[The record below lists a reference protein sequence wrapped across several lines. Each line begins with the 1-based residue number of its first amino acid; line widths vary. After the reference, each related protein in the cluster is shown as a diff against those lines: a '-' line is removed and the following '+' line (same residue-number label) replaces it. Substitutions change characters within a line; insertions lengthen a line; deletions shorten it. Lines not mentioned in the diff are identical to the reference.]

1 MSDNK
6 QLAALVQTFP
16 VGFSYTPIYR
26 EGAPLYG
33 GKLANTGKMPLHS
46 TRKEV
51 WSPSRTAKALLEL
64 PHLYAAVGMW
74 CGSHGNGLIVLDVD
88 YQLAALEIEHGASLA
103 LAPKVTSTKPNA
115 AKFLFK
121 APPGEF
127 EKLAGYTLDRFKDG
141 SEVLYQGKQAVIC
154 GHYPGKTDKETGE
167 IYPEGEYTLHGDI
180 NDIPVAPEWLLERM
194 RQSFADAEQAKRRP
208 TRDASQEDETTRR
221 AIVMESLSVLPPDE
235 FQDYNAWLKI
245 GMGIHAAELSDGL
258 EIWEEWSKQ
267 DDTYAAKW
275 KANPNMCADK
285 WRSFNTGGGITIGTL
300 VFQADRYDPHRNRC
314 HRSTVTNEC
323 FGDDPVKEQLTPAS
337 FEMLMFAVR
346 TTKQHPSAAF
356 QRMSLNGLAAA
367 NGFRDPAELDNI
379 YNTWE
384 LERSGINKKF
394 SPQGKTSE
402 QANFIIPGM
411 LAAPSVVLLH
421 GEGGLGK
428 TTFALRLSAHVM
440 AGESMLLRGQSV
452 PIARGS
458 VLYFS
463 ADQGLQD
470 FDRQIE
476 DMGLAPVFEAN
487 PGCFTVIP
495 DWQFSQLQRFQ
506 ALLIEHQPRLV
517 ILDSLTGLNG
527 TSLVSENDARY
538 AKPIR
543 ELTVLLGSGH
553 LPRCAVIILHHNN
566 KTGGFRGSTSIRDAV
581 DETWAMKAG
590 ANPDQVLIEQGKS
603 RRGLNFGEVV
613 ITTDDAGDVTITSRA
628 PIGRADRGVD
638 TTRQRVLRILQL
650 NHPRA
655 MTAADIEAAQAS
667 VPGTLLGGQPPT
679 VGSVPIRTALVAL
692 RRTGQIEV
700 VEKRKTAAGGTP
712 QNVYRAVMG

>member
-33 GKLANTGKMPLHS
+33 GKLANTGKMPLHT

-51 WSPSRTAKALLEL
+51 WSPGRTAKALLEL

-74 CGSHGNGLIVLDVD
+74 CGSHGNGLITLDVD
-88 YQLAALEIEHGASLA
+88 YQLAALEIEHGQSLA
-103 LAPKVTSTKPNA
+103 LAPKITSTKPNA

-121 APPGEF
+121 APPGEY
-127 EKLAGYTLDRFKDG
+127 EKLAGYTLDRYQDG
-141 SEVLYQGKQAVIC
+141 SEVLYQGKQAVVC
-154 GHYPGKTDKETGE
+154 GHYPGKTDAQTGE
-167 IYPEGEYTLHGDI
+167 IYPEGEYILHGDI

-194 RQSFADAEQAKRRP
+194 RMAFADGERKRVP
-208 TRDASQEDETTRR
+208 TKDARNEDEATRR

-235 FQDYNAWLKI
+235 FQDYSTWLKV
-245 GMGIHAAELSDGL
+245 GMGIHAAELEDGL

-267 DDTYAAKW
+267 DETYAAKW
-275 KANPNMCADK
+275 AKDPNMCSDK
-285 WRSFNTGGGITIGTL
+285 WRSFNAGGGITIGTL

-314 HRSTVTNEC
+314 HRSTVTNDC
-323 FGDDPVKEQLTPAS
+323 FGEDPVQEKLTPAS
-337 FEMLMFAVR
+337 FELLMFQVR

-356 QRMSLNGLAAA
+356 QRMSLNGLAASS
-367 NGFRDPAELDNI
+367 GFRDPAELDNI

-384 LERSGINKKF
+384 LERTGINKKF
-394 SPQGKTSE
+394 SPTGRGHRETS
-402 QANFIIPGM
+402 FIIPGM

-428 TTFALRLSAHVM
+428 TTFALRLGAHVL
-440 AGESMLLRGQSV
+440 AGESMAIRGSAV
-452 PIARGS
+452 PIAKGK

-463 ADQGLQD
+463 ADQGAED

-476 DMGLAPVFEAN
+476 ELGLEIPYRSASNA
-487 PGCFTVIP
+487 FTVIP

-506 ALLIEHQPRLV
+506 ALLIEHQPQLV

-553 LPRCAVIILHHNN
+553 LPRCSVIILHHNN
-566 KTGGFRGSTSIRDAV
+566 KSGGFRGSTSIRDAV
-581 DETWAMKAG
+581 DESWGMKPG
-590 ANPDQVLIEQGKS
+590 ANVNQILIEQGKS

-613 ITTDDAGDVTITSRA
+613 ITTDEAGEMEITSRA
-628 PIGRADRGVD
+628 PVGRQLRDVD
-638 TTRQRVLRILQL
+638 NARQRVLRVLQL
-650 NHPRA
+650 NHPA
-655 MTAADIEAAQAS
+655 AFTAADIAVAQTS
-667 VPGTLLGGQPPT
+667 VPGTLTNPQPPAVAST
-679 VGSVPIRTALVAL
+679 TIRAALAAL
-692 RRTGQIEV
+692 QRTGQIEV
-700 VEKRKTAAGGTP
+700 VETRKTAAGGKP

>member
-1 MSDNK
+1 
-6 QLAALVQTFP
+6 
-16 VGFSYTPIYR
+16 
-26 EGAPLYG
+26 
-33 GKLANTGKMPLHS
+33 
-46 TRKEV
+46 
-51 WSPSRTAKALLEL
+51 
-64 PHLYAAVGMW
+64 
-74 CGSHGNGLIVLDVD
+74 
-88 YQLAALEIEHGASLA
+88 
-103 LAPKVTSTKPNA
+103 
-115 AKFLFK
+115 
-121 APPGEF
+121 
-127 EKLAGYTLDRFKDG
+127 
-141 SEVLYQGKQAVIC
+141 
-154 GHYPGKTDKETGE
+154 
-167 IYPEGEYTLHGDI
+167 
-180 NDIPVAPEWLLERM
+180 
-194 RQSFADAEQAKRRP
+194 
-208 TRDASQEDETTRR
+208 
-221 AIVMESLSVLPPDE
+221 
-235 FQDYNAWLKI
+235 
-245 GMGIHAAELSDGL
+245 MGIHAAELEDGL

-275 KANPNMCADK
+275 KTDPNMCSDK
-285 WRSFNTGGGITIGTL
+285 WRSFNAGGGITIGTL
-300 VFQADRYDPHRNRC
+300 VFQADRYDPNRNRC
-314 HRSTVTNEC
+314 HRSTVTNDC
-323 FGDDPVKEQLTPAS
+323 FGEGPATEELTPS
-337 FEMLMFAVR
+337 GFELLMFAVR

-356 QRMSLNGLAAA
+356 QRMALNELAAKHK
-367 NGFRDPAELDNI
+367 FRDPAELDNI

-384 LERSGINKKF
+384 LERTGINKKF
-394 SPQGKTSE
+394 SPKGKTSE

-440 AGESMLLRGQSV
+440 AGESMSLRGQDV
-452 PIARGS
+452 PVARGS

-476 DMGLAPVFEAN
+476 DMGLEDVFEAN
-487 PGCFTVIP
+487 PGTFTVIP

-553 LPRCAVIILHHNN
+553 LPRCTAMILHHNN
-566 KTGGFRGSTSIRDAV
+566 KAGGFRGSTSIRDAV

-613 ITTDDAGDVTITSRA
+613 ITTDDAGSVTINTRA
-628 PIGRADRGVD
+628 PVGRTDRAVD
-638 TTRQRVLRILQL
+638 NARQRVLRILQL

-655 MTAADIEAAQAS
+655 MTALDIGAAQGA
-667 VPGTLLGGQPPT
+667 VPGTLMGGTPPA
-679 VGSVPIRTALVAL
+679 VDAAPIRRALATL
-692 RRTGQIEV
+692 RRAGQIEV
-700 VEKRKTAAGGTP
+700 VETRKTAVGGKP
-712 QNVYRAVMG
+712 QNVYRAVMR